1 METLKKNPILM
12 GIFSAVCVAL
22 GILLV
27 EFVLSLIHKTSLGE
41 QLSDTVTI
49 IILIAGT
56 ICSGVS
62 AYLKAKKNLSEKQEK

>member
-1 METLKKNPILM
+1 METLKKSPVLM
-12 GIFSAVCVAL
+12 GIFSAVCAAL

-62 AYLKAKKNLSEKQEK
+62 AYLKAKKNLSEKREK